1 MRTYVDTLGLM
12 ETKYCLMESSQS
24 ESEAI
29 LAHDACNLAMA
40 LIGQMNGRIRKIWAV
55 SAN

>member
-1 MRTYVDTLGLM
+1 MNTLELM
-12 ETKYCLMESSQS
+12 ETKYHLMESSLS

-40 LIGQMNGRIRKIWAV
+40 FIGQVNGRIRRIWAV

>member
-1 MRTYVDTLGLM
+1 MDTLELM
-12 ETKYCLMESSQS
+12 ETKYYMMESSLS

-29 LAHDACNLAMA
+29 LAHDSCNLAMA
-40 LIGQMNGRIRKIWAV
+40 LIGQINGRIRKVWAV

>member
-1 MRTYVDTLGLM
+1 MNTLELM
-12 ETKYCLMESSQS
+12 ETKYHLIESSLS

-29 LAHDACNLAMA
+29 LAHDSCNLAMIF
-40 LIGQMNGRIRKIWAV
+40 IGQVSGRIRNIWAV

>member
-1 MRTYVDTLGLM
+1 MSTLELSEIKYV
-12 ETKYCLMESSQS
+12 LMESSLS

-40 LIGQMNGRIRKIWAV
+40 FIGQLNGRIRKIWAI